1 MQAETQGESRM
12 MEDVL
17 KDDIKKVHE
26 EIERESIFVQTVT
39 AEVGKV
45 IVGQKYLVERLL
57 VGLLANGHVLIEG
70 VPGLA
75 KTYAVKTLAAA
86 TRAGFARIQFTPDL
100 LPADIVG
107 TQIYD
112 QRTGEFTPRKGPVFA
127 NLVLADEINRAP
139 PKVQSALLEAMQ
151 ERQVTIGE
159 DTFRLDDP
167 FLVLATQNPIEQE
180 GTYPLP
186 EAQTDRFLLKLRV
199 GYPSKEE
206 EKQIIERMTTGA
218 EPQAGPVVEPSAIVR
233 ARELCNRIYVDD
245 KLKDYILDIVFS
257 TRFPKDHG
265 LDDLDPLI
273 RYGASPRA
281 SIYLVTAARAMAFLR
296 RRGFVI
302 PEDIKELA
310 PDVLRHRVI
319 LSYEAEAEELSTDDI
334 VRRVLERVEVP

>member
-1 MQAETQGESRM
+1 
-12 MEDVL
+12 MEEML
-17 KDDIKKVHE
+17 KDDIKRVHE
-26 EIERESIFVQTVT
+26 QIEKESIFTQTI
-39 AEVGKV
+39 ASEIGKV
-45 IVGQKYLVERLL
+45 IVGQKYLIERLL

-75 KTYAVKTLAAA
+75 KTYAVKTLARAIA
-86 TRAGFARIQFTPDL
+86 TRFQRIQFTPDL

-107 TQIYD
+107 TQIYN
-112 QRTGEFTPRKGPVFA
+112 QRTGEFTVRKGPVFA

-151 ERQVTIGE
+151 ERQVTIGDE
-159 DTFRLDDP
+159 TFKLGDP
-167 FLVLATQNPIEQE
+167 FLVFATQNPIEQE

-199 GYPSKEE
+199 NYPSKEE
-206 EKQIIERMTTGA
+206 EKQIIERMAVGKEPEA
-218 EPQAGPVVEPSAIVR
+218 EPVVEAGAIVR
-233 ARELCNRIYVDD
+233 ARDLCTRIYVDD
-245 KLKDYILDIVFS
+245 KLKDYVLDIVFA

-265 LDDLDPLI
+265 LDDLEPLI

-319 LSYEAEAEELSTDDI
+319 LSYEAEAEELITDDI

>member
-1 MQAETQGESRM
+1 
-12 MEDVL
+12 MEEIL
-17 KDDIKKVHE
+17 RDDIKRVHE
-26 EIERESIFVQTVT
+26 EIERESIFTQTISS
-39 AEVGKV
+39 EVGKV

-75 KTYAVKTLAAA
+75 KTYAVKTLARAIM
-86 TRAGFARIQFTPDL
+86 TRFQRIQFTPDL

-107 TQIYD
+107 TQIYN
-112 QRTGEFTPRKGPVFA
+112 QRTGEFTVQKGPVFA

-159 DTFRLDDP
+159 ETFKLDDP

-186 EAQTDRFLLKLRV
+186 EAQTDRFLLKLKV
-199 GYPSKEE
+199 SYPNKEE
-206 EKQIIERMTTGA
+206 EKQIIERMAVGK
-218 EPQAGPVVEPSAIVR
+218 EPQAEPVVQPQAIIK
-233 ARELCNRIYVDD
+233 ARELCNRVYVDD
-245 KLKDYILDIVFS
+245 KLKDYILEIVFA
-257 TRFPKDHG
+257 TRFPKEHG
-265 LDDLDPLI
+265 LDDIGPLL

-302 PEDIKELA
+302 PEDIKELV

-319 LSYEAEAEELSTDDI
+319 LSYEAEAEELTTDDI
-334 VRRVLERVEVP
+334 VRRVVERIEVP

>member
-1 MQAETQGESRM
+1 MEETLRD
-12 MEDVL
+12 DV
-17 KDDIKKVHE
+17 KKVHE
-26 EIERESIFVQTVT
+26 EIERESIFVQTIT
-39 AEVGKV
+39 SEVGKV
-45 IVGQKYLVERLL
+45 IVGQKYLVDRMLI
-57 VGLLANGHVLIEG
+57 GLLANGHVLIEG

-75 KTYAVKTLAAA
+75 KTYAVKTLA
-86 TRAGFARIQFTPDL
+86 RAIRASFARIQFTPDL

-107 TQIYD
+107 TQVFN
-112 QRTGEFTPRKGPVFA
+112 QQTGDFTARRGPVFA

-159 DTFRLDDP
+159 ETFRLDDP
-167 FLVLATQNPIEQE
+167 FLVMATQNPIEQE

-186 EAQTDRFLLKLRV
+186 EAQTDRFLLKLRID
-199 GYPSKEE
+199 YPSKEE
-206 EKQIIERMTTGA
+206 EKLIIERMTTGV
-218 EPQAGPVVEPSAIVR
+218 EPEAGPAVDAAAIVR

-245 KLKDYILDIVFS
+245 KLKDYILDIVFA

-265 LDDLDPLI
+265 LDDLEPLI

-310 PDVLRHRVI
+310 PDILRHRVI